1 LIRHHPSETTIAA
14 YATGTL
20 PEGLAIV
27 AATHIA
33 RCPACQQSL
42 ATLEATGGALLDE
55 LAPVPLTGGALAGGA
70 LASGAL
76 AGGALA
82 GGALAGGAIDRL
94 LARADE
100 PPATAPILNPA
111 LPAPLNRVAMGHW
124 WPIGIGMRYRPL
136 RIGGAAWGGLI
147 LAQPGRSLP
156 RHGHNGLELTCVLS
170 GSFADGSGAYVAGD
184 LSEPMNDHDQP
195 PLVIGKQPCLCVIA
209 AEGIRFR
216 GLFGLAQRMLGR

>member
-55 LAPVPLTGGALAGGA
+55 LEPVPLTGE
-70 LASGAL
+70 AL

-82 GGALAGGAIDRL
+82 GEVLDRL

-100 PPATAPILNPA
+100 LPATAPPILNPA
-111 LPAPLNRVAMGHW
+111 LPAPLNRVALGHW
-124 WPIGIGMRYRPL
+124 WPIGVGMRYRPL
-136 RIGGAAWGGLI
+136 RICGAAWGGLI
-147 LAQPGRSLP
+147 LARPGRSLP
-156 RHGHNGLELTCVLS
+156 RHGHKGLELTCVLS

-195 PLVIGKQPCLCVIA
+195 PLVIGRQPCLCVIA
-209 AEGIRFR
+209 AEGIQLR
-216 GLFGLAQRMLGR
+216 GLFGLAQRMIGR